1 MTNQTAVADQNKQAV
16 VLPDAETMVERF
28 MAWYKRKYNH
38 YPNKPELMLYHDFL
52 QVKIEED
59 QE

>member
-28 MAWYKRKYNH
+28 MAWYKGRYNH
-38 YPNKPELMLYHDFL
+38 YPRKYDLVMYHNFL
-52 QVKIEED
+52 QVKMEED